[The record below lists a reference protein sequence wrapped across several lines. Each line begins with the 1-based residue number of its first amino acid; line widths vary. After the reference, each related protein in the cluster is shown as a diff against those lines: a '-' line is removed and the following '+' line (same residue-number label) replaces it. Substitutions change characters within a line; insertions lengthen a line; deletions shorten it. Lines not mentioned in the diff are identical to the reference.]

1 MEFSIEVELIVL
13 MMVITSVA
21 MGVRYFST
29 LPYTIALIFAGI
41 ILSFFNIFPDIHLTP
56 ELIFHVLLPPLL
68 FEAAFNL
75 HAGELRENVK
85 PILAYAI
92 FGVIIA
98 VFVTAF
104 LLENTFSLLN
114 ATDPMPLLACL
125 LFGAVISSTDPISVL
140 AIFKQLGVPKRL
152 SSIIEGESLLN
163 DGVSVVVYGIILA
176 AITSGSHFSL
186 THGIKEFVIV
196 AFGGALVGTIL
207 GLTFS
212 RITALVDDHL
222 IEITLTTILTYLAYI
237 VAEYF
242 EVSGVIS
249 VIAAGLMVGNYG
261 TKIGM
266 SPTTRVSVKDFWD
279 YIAFVINSV
288 VFFIIGLEVGIV
300 NIFTNIHYIAIAI
313 VSVLIGRTVS
323 ILILTPI
330 ISKVDRPISFKWQAI
345 FIWGGVRGALAMAL
359 ALAIPQDYQFRE
371 IILIMTFGVVGF
383 SLIVQ
388 GLSIKGLLKFL
399 QVGGRDKNLETY
411 EYERGK
417 LIGVNGAI
425 EELEAMHKGALIST
439 HVYNLLSEHNTKDI
453 EKAKDIIEELAK
465 DPNVKEYE
473 FKTSLKRLLLKQK
486 DSVQDSMKHG
496 IISSHIGEKVIT
508 TINTQL
514 LYLDGK
520 ED

>member
-1 MEFSIEVELIVL
+1 METSIETEIIILF
-13 MMVITSVA
+13 MVITSVA
-21 MGVRYFST
+21 MGVRYFSK

-41 ILSFFNIFPDIHLTP
+41 ILSFFNLFPDIHLTP

-75 HAGELRENVK
+75 NTNQLKENVK
-85 PILAYAI
+85 PILIYAV

-98 VFVTAF
+98 VFTTGF
-104 LLENTFSLLN
+104 LLQSTFSLFDVN
-114 ATDPMPLLACL
+114 QSMPLMTFL

-163 DGVSVVVYGIILA
+163 DGISVVIYGIILS
-176 AITSGSHFSL
+176 AIMTHSNFSL
-186 THGIKEFVIV
+186 VSGVKEFVAV
-196 AFGGALVGTIL
+196 AFGGALIGAIL

-212 RITALVDDHL
+212 RITALIDDHL
-222 IEITLTTILTYLAYI
+222 IEITLTTILTYLSYI

-249 VIAAGLMVGNYG
+249 VIAAGLLVGNYG

-279 YIAFVINSV
+279 YVAFVINSV

-300 NIFTNIHYIAIAI
+300 NLFTNFQYILMAI
-313 VSVLIGRTVS
+313 VSVLVGRTVS
-323 ILILTPI
+323 ILILTQFI
-330 ISKVDRPISFKWQAI
+330 NKIDKKIEFKWQTV

-359 ALAIPQDYQFRE
+359 ALAIPKDYEFRD
-371 IILIMTFGVVGF
+371 IILVMTFGVVGF

-388 GLSIKGLLKFL
+388 GLSIGKLLNLLKI
-399 QVGGRDKNLETY
+399 GGKDKNLEQY
-411 EYERGK
+411 EHEKGK
-417 LIGVNGAI
+417 LIATNGALQ
-425 EELEAMHKGALIST
+425 ELENMYNEALIST
-439 HVYNLLSEHNTKDI
+439 HVYHLLQEYTTKDI
-453 EKAKDIIEELAK
+453 EKSKEIMEKLITSQSVKDH
-465 DPNVKEYE
+465 E

-486 DSVQDSMKHG
+486 DSIQESMKHG
-496 IISSHIGEKVIT
+496 IISLNVGEKLIN
-508 TINTQL
+508 TINKEI
-514 LYLDGK
+514 LYV
-520 ED
+520 E